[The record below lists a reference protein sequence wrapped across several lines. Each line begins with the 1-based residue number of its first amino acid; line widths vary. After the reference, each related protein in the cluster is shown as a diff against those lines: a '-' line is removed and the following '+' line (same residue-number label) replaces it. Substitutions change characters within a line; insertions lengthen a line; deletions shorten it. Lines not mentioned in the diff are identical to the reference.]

1 MEKEFTCA
9 VCDKKFL
16 DDFEIDDGYKLNF
29 SLCPKCG
36 KSGKQNIHQDSK
48 DSPRHYL
55 EYIHVSDSGKKSSCH
70 IGRVRSGKD
79 ALEEF
84 NEES

>member
-1 MEKEFTCA
+1 LVTG
-9 VCDKKFL
+9 
-16 DDFEIDDGYKLNF
+16 I
-29 SLCPKCG
+29 CPKCG
-36 KSGKQNIHQDSK
+36 ERGYQNIHKDGK

-55 EYIHVSDSGKKSSCH
+55 EYQHVSDSGKKRSCH
-70 IGRVRSGKD
+70 IGRVRSSGE

>member
-1 MEKEFTCA
+1 LVTG
-9 VCDKKFL
+9 
-16 DDFEIDDGYKLNF
+16 I
-29 SLCPKCG
+29 CPKCG
-36 KSGKQNIHQDSK
+36 KMGYQSIHKDRK

-55 EYIHVSDSGKKSSCH
+55 EYQHVSDSGKKSSCH
-70 IGRVRSGKD
+70 IGRVRSSGE